1 MSLTERVE
9 LAGVTNNVKDVL
21 LNSDLFVMTSNYEG
35 MPNALIEAMATGLP
49 CISTDCPTG
58 PSDLISNRLNGLLI
72 KMNSVDECA
81 AAMEYMISNQLDAW
95 EMGEKAQLFIKE
107 HYRCENIVNNL
118 VEFSKEYLY

>member
-72 KMNSVDECA
+72 KMNSVDECV

-107 HYRCENIVNNL
+107 HYRCENIVNDL

>member
-72 KMNSVDECA
+72 KMNSADECA

>member
-1 MSLTERVE
+1 
-9 LAGVTNNVKDVL
+9 
-21 LNSDLFVMTSNYEG
+21 MTSNYEG

-107 HYRCENIVNNL
+107 HYRCENIVNDL
-118 VEFSKEYLY
+118 VGFSKEYLY

>member
-107 HYRCENIVNNL
+107 HYRCENIVNDL